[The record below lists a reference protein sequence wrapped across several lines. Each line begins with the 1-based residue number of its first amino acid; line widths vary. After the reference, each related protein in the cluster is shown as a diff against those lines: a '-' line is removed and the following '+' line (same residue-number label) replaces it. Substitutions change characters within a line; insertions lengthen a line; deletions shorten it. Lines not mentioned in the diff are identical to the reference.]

1 MKMVLRSTDLISK
14 KTNCTC
20 STLFFLISKEKQI
33 CTCSTHFCLSL
44 PLFCTTTTL
53 FMYDE
58 NVKLPSYPLFLWRNC
73 RMCLPNI
80 LFPVFMFT
88 FIFHCRSFSPCWPL
102 AFLIFSPPLWIFM
115 FFFLRN
121 SSPLFS
127 VTRSSSFSVIH
138 LSVNIKYNVEK
149 DTTLLLFFSQSPGG
163 YVISFQIKPWVAHLS
178 IELFY
183 IGMPVVRTVG
193 RAGHVTIKNIKI
205 SRLDRLPNFLT
216 HGAPLCALRARESFA
231 INASRRCRKLNE
243 NSFVFVRIL
252 EKGDSDAL

>member
-1 MKMVLRSTDLISK
+1 MQLAK
-14 KTNCTC
+14 KQIA
-20 STLFFLISKEKQI
+20 LVAHFFLLTKRKFARAARIFVFLCRCFAWLQRCFERLQRQW
-33 CTCSTHFCLSL
+33 
-44 PLFCTTTTL
+44 
-53 FMYDE
+53 
-58 NVKLPSYPLFLWRNC
+58 LPSYTVFLWREELSYVLTQYFVS
-73 RMCLPNI
+73 RLHVR
-80 LFPVFMFT
+80 FY
-88 FIFHCRSFSPCWPL
+88 FSLVLIYTLQAAPFWPP
-102 AFLIFSPPLWIFM
+102 AILIFSPSLWIFM

-121 SSPLFS
+121 S
-127 VTRSSSFSVIH
+127 SSSFSVIH

-193 RAGHVTIKNIKI
+193 RAGHVTIENIKI